1 MVKNRVIIGFGV
13 MVSLMTSSVAF
24 AGEVTRSASV
34 LPSVQASKTSVFVR
48 RSIALKK
55 KSNLE
60 GGATSGVGTDG
71 IIVGTIAG
79 GLVGLGIY
87 EAVKD
92 NKSGG

>member
-55 KSNLE
+55 KS
-60 GGATSGVGTDG
+60 